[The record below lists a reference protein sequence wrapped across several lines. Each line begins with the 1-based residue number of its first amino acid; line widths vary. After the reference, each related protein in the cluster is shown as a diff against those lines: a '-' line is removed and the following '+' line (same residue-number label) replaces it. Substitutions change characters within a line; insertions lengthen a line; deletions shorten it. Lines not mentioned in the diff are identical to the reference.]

1 MVTDAVLGAA
11 RRGKKAKRKAR
22 EKQLE
27 EARRLASLQKKREL
41 QVMTKSE
48 LQDSLWT
55 ALMLSWQPALGSFA
69 QHLKIMPSNAA
80 VMFLTLHCMPY

>member
-1 MVTDAVLGAA
+1 VCA

-41 QVMTKSE
+41 RAAGIDMKAR
-48 LQDSLWT
+48 LLLCAW
-55 ALMLSWQPALGSFA
+55 
-69 QHLKIMPSNAA
+69 PSPSARA
-80 VMFLTLHCMPY
+80 CGAHKPSG